1 MLNGL
6 TVEVRKIPYSLNI
19 KKFKIAQN
27 AIEEKA
33 KIQAHFWYKNSLKF
47 SSLP

>member
-1 MLNGL
+1 MLNGFRSEEN
-6 TVEVRKIPYSLNI
+6 TYSLNI

-33 KIQAHFWYKNSLKF
+33 KKQSPL
-47 SSLP
+47 

>member
-6 TVEVRKIPYSLNI
+6 TVEEENTYSLNI

-27 AIEEKA
+27 AIEEG
-33 KIQAHFWYKNSLKF
+33 
-47 SSLP
+47 